1 MKTCVHKSF
10 NLNINSL
17 RKFQYNLLYNS
28 LLKHRNTKVHVYHV
42 QAQFSE
48 RSVLKTDHRLRTT
61 DCQLGIKRGLWTM
74 FTKTALLR
82 KVKLRETECGL
93 ALNSCPSSLPC
104 TQTFLWPAAQSILC
118 KVSVIWRRKAYCS
131 DKEGYASTQAN

>member
-10 NLNINSL
+10 NLKINSL

-28 LLKHRNTKVHVYHV
+28 LLKHRTVFIMIFARQHKSSCVSHV

-48 RSVLKTDHRLRTT
+48 WSVLKTDHRLRTT
-61 DCQLGIKRGLWTM
+61 DCELGIKHRLGIKRGLRTM

-82 KVKLRETECGL
+82 KVKLRETECRL
-93 ALNSCPSSLPC
+93 ALNSSPSSLPC
-104 TQTFLWPAAQSILC
+104 TQTFL
-118 KVSVIWRRKAYCS
+118 
-131 DKEGYASTQAN
+131 